1 VTRGRLIVLE
11 GIDGAGTTTQARRLC
26 DHLNASGRQAH
37 LTREPSDGPVG
48 QVIRE
53 VLRGS
58 HAPFDAAAMALLF
71 AADRRDHLAR
81 EIEPQLAAGVH
92 VISDRYVL
100 SSWVYQARFVEAE
113 WVWRLNALAPPA
125 DLTLLLDVAP
135 EVAAARRESRGG
147 PAELYDARELQRSI
161 AAAYRQLLVS
171 EAVKNRGEHVVRIDG
186 TPPADEVF
194 SHIRAEVDRCLG

>member
-1 VTRGRLIVLE
+1 MTRGRLIVLE
-11 GIDGAGTTTQARRLC
+11 GVDGAGTTTQSRRLC
-26 DHLNASGRQAH
+26 DHLNASGRPAH

-48 QVIRE
+48 RLIRE
-53 VLRGS
+53 VLHGA
-58 HAPFDAAAMALLF
+58 HAPFDPAAMALLF

-92 VISDRYVL
+92 VVSDRYVL

-125 DLTLLLDVAP
+125 DLTLLLDVPA

-147 PAELYDARELQRSI
+147 PAEIYDALDLQRSI
-161 AAAYRQLLVS
+161 AAAYRQLLGA
-171 EAVKNRGEHVVRIDG
+171 EAVKNRGEHLVRVDG
-186 TPPADEVF
+186 ALPADEVF
-194 SHIRAEVDRCLG
+194 AHIRTEVDRCLA